1 MGFNK
6 RYINFK
12 ETLLA
17 LETIGLKN
25 YYGKSDALI
34 FEDSIS
40 STIYDYY
47 SEGQTE
53 TQILNQ
59 IKKNTEEKTNEVH

>member
-1 MGFNK
+1 VGFNK

-59 IKKNTEEKTNEVH
+59 IKHKNENNEVH

>member
-1 MGFNK
+1 VGFNK

>member
-1 MGFNK
+1 VGFNK

-59 IKKNTEEKTNEVH
+59 IKHKNENNEVY

>member
-59 IKKNTEEKTNEVH
+59 IKHKNENNEVY

>member
-59 IKKNTEEKTNEVH
+59 IKHKNENNEVH